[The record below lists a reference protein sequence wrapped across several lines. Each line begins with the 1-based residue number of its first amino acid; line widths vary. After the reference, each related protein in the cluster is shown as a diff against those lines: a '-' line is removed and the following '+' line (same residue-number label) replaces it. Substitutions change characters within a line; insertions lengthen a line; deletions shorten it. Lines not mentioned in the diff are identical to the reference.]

1 MTNYMGINRL
11 KKIIHNYFVNVIG
24 APKNFEKKSL
34 YSAYRKFR
42 GTEWLNCEYGGY
54 TVKVCADGE
63 KGKSVTIEKYKY
75 DESTEEDVYNDRII
89 TFYDNDF
96 QPLPNA
102 TWFSSS
108 VAGIKARKEGGYF
121 FEDGSN
127 EVEANKYVC
136 FDIAKKQ
143 RRIAVH

>member
-1 MTNYMGINRL
+1 MTNYMGITRL
-11 KKIIHNYFVNVIG
+11 KKIIYNYFVNVIG
-24 APKNFEKKSL
+24 VPKNFEKKRL

-42 GTEWLNCEYGGY
+42 GTEWLNCECGEY
-54 TVKVCADGE
+54 TVKVCVDGE
-63 KGKSVTIEKYKY
+63 KGKSVTIEKYRY
-75 DESTEEDVYNDRII
+75 DESSEEDVYCDRLI

-96 QPLPNA
+96 QPLPDA